1 MFAGPKN
8 QQFNGFNG
16 GSEQNEGSPKFD
28 ENGLKVEGV
37 GPFLRPTIPQPS
49 SLEGVN
55 GPIGVFGGNLT
66 PQSKN

>member
-1 MFAGPKN
+1 MFAEPKN

-28 ENGLKVEGV
+28 ENGMKVEGV
-37 GPFLRPTIPQPS
+37 GQFLRPTIPQPS
-49 SLEGVN
+49 LEEVK
-55 GPIGVFGGNLT
+55 GPIGVFSGNLT